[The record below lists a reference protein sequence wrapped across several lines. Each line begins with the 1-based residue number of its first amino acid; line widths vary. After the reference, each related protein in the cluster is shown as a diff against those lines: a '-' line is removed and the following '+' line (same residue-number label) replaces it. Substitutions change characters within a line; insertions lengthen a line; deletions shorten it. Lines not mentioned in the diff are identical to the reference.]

1 MLKININLMATNGG
15 YYPLRKENIR
25 GYFISVGTF
34 THDEKKLEKLSR
46 KAYAHRRL
54 RAILDK

>member
-1 MLKININLMATNGG
+1 MARGGG
-15 YYPLRKENIR
+15 YYLLRKENIR

-34 THDEKKLEKLSR
+34 THHEKLR

-54 RAILDK
+54 RAILEKLIIAKLAD